1 MTPSVIITMAGKGSR
16 FSDAGY
22 KTPKHLIKA
31 KGRPLIEW
39 SLISLKSFF
48 KTWQFVFIALKARN
62 DVPTISNYCKVL
74 GISKYVVHEIDTV
87 TAGQAETAKHAKK
100 YVDGSSPILIYNIDT
115 FVEPGHINPDDF
127 GQFAGFLH
135 VFKAPGD
142 HWSFIGLDDVG
153 RVTAVKEKTRISDL
167 CSIGT
172 YFFNSFDLFE
182 ATLDSYRQDISSELY
197 LAPMYNYLLA
207 AENGGVGFK
216 VIDSQYVYVLGTPA
230 EVEKFDSEVRQNN
243 E

>member
-62 DVPTISNYCKVL
+62 DVPTIRNFCKLL
-74 GISKYVVHEIDTV
+74 GISKYVIHEIDTV

-115 FVEPGHINPDDF
+115 FVEPGHIKPDDF
-127 GQFAGFLH
+127 GQFVGFLH
-135 VFKAPGD
+135 VFKAPGN

-153 RVTAVKEKTRISDL
+153 SVVEVKEKTRISDL

-172 YFFNSFDLFE
+172 YFFSSFDLFE
-182 ATLDSYRQDISSELY
+182 ITLDGYRKDAFSELY
-197 LAPMYNYLLA
+197 LAPMYNYLLT
-207 AENGGVGFK
+207 ENQGSVGFK
-216 VIDSQYVYVLGTPA
+216 MIDSQYVHVLGTPD
-230 EVEKFDSEVRQNN
+230 EVKQFDDMVRENN